1 MTLHDHI
8 EAYIAYRRSLSLR
21 CRSDAKVLRPYAR
34 TLGSVSIA
42 EITPASVAGFI
53 AGQGALSASWIF
65 RFKILSGFYR
75 YAIGRGILS
84 NSPLPVHVP
93 KLPPP
98 FVPYIYTVEELQR
111 LIGATAVLAEP

>member
-21 CRSDAKVLRPYAR
+21 CRSDAKVLRSYAR

-65 RFKILSGFYR
+65 RFKS
-75 YAIGRGILS
+75 
-84 NSPLPVHVP
+84 
-93 KLPPP
+93 
-98 FVPYIYTVEELQR
+98 
-111 LIGATAVLAEP
+111 